1 MFWVWFVFIVNYQ
14 ESPVPTSKSFVV
26 ANVAVYNLVRV
37 RSCHMSTEN
46 ESDQHLTLG
55 SGQARRL
62 PDGRDQV
69 ELHQVRGEQGR
80 TARGQVRPH
89 RRSRAQGRG
98 GVQETFLTVAIQI
111 QKLVQIYKPIL

>member
-69 ELHQVRGEQGR
+69 ELHQVRGEQGGA
-80 TARGQVRPH
+80 ARGQVRPH
-89 RRSRAQGRG
+89 RRPRAQGRG
-98 GVQETFLTVAIQI
+98 GVQETFLTTNN
-111 QKLVQIYKPIL
+111 PDPE

>member
-1 MFWVWFVFIVNYQ
+1 MYCQLSRKSGPNIKEFCC
-14 ESPVPTSKSFVV
+14 SKRGILLPCTC
-26 ANVAVYNLVRV
+26 AKREAVICLL
-37 RSCHMSTEN
+37 MSEN

-69 ELHQVRGEQGR
+69 ELHQVRGEQGGA
-80 TARGQVRPH
+80 ARGQIRPH

-98 GVQETFLTVAIQI
+98 GVQETFLTIAIQI